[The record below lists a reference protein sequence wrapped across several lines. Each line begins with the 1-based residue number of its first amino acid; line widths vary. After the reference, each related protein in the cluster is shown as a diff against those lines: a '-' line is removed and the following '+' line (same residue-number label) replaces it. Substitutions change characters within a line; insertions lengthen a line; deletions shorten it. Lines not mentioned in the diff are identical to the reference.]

1 MINYTYNGKYYRAN
15 ENYFFLSNKTGIIS
29 KTIYLNEKDFI
40 DNYSLVIE
48 HTPPEG
54 YIYQKISD
62 ETIHNPL
69 LLSET
74 DSLLNYKLIPIKDE
88 TESI

>member
-15 ENYFFLSNKTGIIS
+15 ENYYFISNKTKIIS
-29 KTIYLNEKDFI
+29 KIIYLNEKDSI
-40 DNYSLVIE
+40 DNYTLVIE
-48 HTPPEG
+48 YIPPEG
-54 YIYQKISD
+54 YVYQKISD
-62 ETIHNPL
+62 KTHYNPL

-74 DSLLNYKLIPIKDE
+74 DSLLNYELIPIKNE